1 MPVFNPK
8 AYTSLVS
15 SVFLL
20 LLLGACAAPAPREE
34 ASAETPAAQTPEP
47 RSLYCDSFMIYDMCA
62 QDVDGDREVDFLYF
76 DDTKE
81 IFMITEQY
89 QDQTFPGLI
98 RHKCLQILNDGI
110 RNTSTTILNLPDDA
124 SRLRRSQLKSRLLA
138 GYAYYLPTINK
149 CMGEEELDDDFGES
163 DFY

>member
-1 MPVFNPK
+1 MPVFDLK

-34 ASAETPAAQTPEP
+34 ANADAQPSHTSEP

-89 QDQTFPGLI
+89 QGQSFPGLT
-98 RHKCLQILNDGI
+98 RHKCQQILNDSI
-110 RNTSTTILNLPDDA
+110 RNTSTTILNLPEDA

-138 GYAYYLPTINK
+138 SYAYYLPTINK
-149 CMGEEELDDDFGES
+149 CMGEEELDDGFGES